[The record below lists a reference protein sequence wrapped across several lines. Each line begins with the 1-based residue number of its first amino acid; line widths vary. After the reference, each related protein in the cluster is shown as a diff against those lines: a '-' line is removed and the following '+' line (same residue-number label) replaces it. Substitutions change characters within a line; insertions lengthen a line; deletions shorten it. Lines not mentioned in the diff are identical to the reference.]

1 MRRLQAF
8 RETGLATHGPH
19 GIGSANNGTPRM
31 HTTRHAPPP
40 ETFMSGA
47 ITPRTST
54 PLSMSICSIQ
64 VRWPLSWPRSRSE
77 TQVRRDVN
85 DGASLSALHTVSASR
100 CARPACP
107 RRNLIRATVLLQ
119 TPPASVDRSPHRPA
133 QPSASRHASWV
144 AAMAMAARHSKRRRS
159 VEQTPAA
166 REVRALLEQV

>member
-1 MRRLQAF
+1 
-8 RETGLATHGPH
+8 
-19 GIGSANNGTPRM
+19 M

-40 ETFMSGA
+40 EKFISGA
-47 ITPRTST
+47 IILRTST
-54 PLSMSICSIQ
+54 TLSMSICSIQ

-77 TQVRRDVN
+77 TQVSRDITV
-85 DGASLSALHTVSASR
+85 ASLSALYTGSASR

-119 TPPASVDRSPHRPA
+119 TPSASVDRTPPRPA

-144 AAMAMAARHSKRRRS
+144 AALAMAANHSKWRRS